1 MGRAVDWCKRK
12 WKLLCAL
19 LLCAAVITVFYWPR
33 ALLTEEVIQFD
44 VTAYHVGADDTITQT
59 LYSGDQ
65 LDEQALLDALRQ
77 ARCRR
82 SIDTTYSYYTAQA
95 RYEISLVTR
104 RGPYHIL
111 LGEPDAKGSDTIMNK
126 AYYADSGGLF
136 HIRYIIREPQTLIAL
151 LDTLLEGAEPKY
163 TWSY

>member
-1 MGRAVDWCKRK
+1 MGRVVEWCKRK

-19 LLCAAVITVFYWPR
+19 LVCAAAIAVFYWPR
-33 ALLTEEVIQFD
+33 PLLTEEVLQFD
-44 VTAYHVGADDTITQT
+44 VTAYHVGAYDTVTEMR
-59 LYSGDQ
+59 YFCDQ

-82 SIDTTYSYYTAQA
+82 SIDTTNGYYMAQA
-95 RYEISLVTR
+95 RYEISVVTK

-126 AYYADSGGLF
+126 AYYAGPGGLF
-136 HIRYIIREPQTLIAL
+136 HIRYIIREPQALIEL
-151 LDTLLEGAEPKY
+151 LDTLLEGAEPQH